1 MSENQ
6 KKLKFAIVGTGNR
19 GVLYFGK
26 MFAKRED
33 CEIAASIEDESADLP
48 ARLPARRRRSLDFSQ
63 KMRQY
68 LLFFLCINVY
78 CLCRHCSPQ
87 RYASTYSK
95 RRIL

>member
-1 MSENQ
+1 MSKNQ

-26 MFAKRED
+26 MLVKRED
-33 CEIAASIEDESADLP
+33 CEIASSTEDESADLP
-48 ARLPARRRRSLDFSQ
+48 ARLPARRRRLYFSQ